1 MISTTKLSKD
11 LDEKETVLKDTL
23 AGYNRVVVAFSGG
36 IDSTLVL
43 KEALD
48 VLGKENVLAVVAN
61 SELFTDDEYN
71 KAIKLGSDM
80 GANVLGTQLQYLENK
95 EISNNTSKSW
105 YYQKQIF
112 FSRLNEICKEKD
124 FDIVL
129 DGTIMDDNEDY
140 RPGLLAKEQA
150 GVLSPLQTADLYK
163 VDVRSLAKKIG
174 LKNWNKVASCS
185 ASSRFP
191 YNTKIE
197 LKGIAQVM
205 DSEKFLRILG
215 CSNVRVRYHGDVARV
230 EVPENEIQF
239 VIENKDEI
247 NEKLESFGFN
257 FVAVD
262 LAGFRSGRMNST
274 LSKKELAENNG

>member
-95 EISNNTSKSW
+95 EIRNNTSKSW

-112 FSRLNEICKEKD
+112 FSRLNEICKEKG

-129 DGTIMDDNEDY
+129 DGTIMDDNDDY
-140 RPGLLAKEQA
+140 RPGLLAKKQA

-174 LKNWNKVASCS
+174 LRNWNKVASCS
-185 ASSRFP
+185 VSSRFP

-197 LKGIAQVM
+197 LKSIAQVM
-205 DSEKFLRILG
+205 NSEKFLRTLG

-274 LSKKELAENNG
+274 LSKEELAENNG

>member
-95 EISNNTSKSW
+95 EIRNNTSKSW

-112 FSRLNEICKEKD
+112 FSRLNEICKEKG

-129 DGTIMDDNEDY
+129 DGTIMDDNDDY

-174 LKNWNKVASCS
+174 LRNWNKVASCS
-185 ASSRFP
+185 VSSRFP

-205 DSEKFLRILG
+205 NSEKFLRTLG

-274 LSKKELAENNG
+274 LSKEELAENNG

>member
-23 AGYNRVVVAFSGG
+23 AGYDRVVVAFSGG

-71 KAIKLGSDM
+71 KAIKLGEDM

-112 FSRLNEICKEKD
+112 FSRLNEICKEKG

-129 DGTIMDDNEDY
+129 DGTIMDDNDDY
-140 RPGLLAKEQA
+140 RPGLLAKKQA

-163 VDVRSLAKKIG
+163 VDVRSLAKKNG
-174 LKNWNKVASCS
+174 LRNWNKVASCS
-185 ASSRFP
+185 VSSRFP

-197 LKGIAQVM
+197 LKSIAQVM
-205 DSEKFLRILG
+205 NSEKFLRTLG

-274 LSKKELAENNG
+274 LSKEELAENNG

>member
-11 LDEKETVLKDTL
+11 RDEKETVLKDTL

-95 EISNNTSKSW
+95 EIRNNTSKSW

-112 FSRLNEICKEKD
+112 FSRLNEICKEKG

-129 DGTIMDDNEDY
+129 DGTIMDDNDDY
-140 RPGLLAKEQA
+140 RPGLLAKKQA

-174 LKNWNKVASCS
+174 LRNWNKVASCS
-185 ASSRFP
+185 VSSRFP

-197 LKGIAQVM
+197 LKSIAQVM
-205 DSEKFLRILG
+205 NSEKFLRTLG

-274 LSKKELAENNG
+274 LSKEELAENNG